1 MAEHVATVSLHKVG
15 ERHRRFP
22 GVLNGSVPRRR
33 LVTPRRKAALVAA
46 GGLIAGALGGMLG
59 QTLWDA
65 GRAAA
70 APSAAA
76 GANHQV
82 TAATPAGQGARV
94 NAPDTR
100 QALRDLGVVRGVYE
114 LKGPVSAPAGAWT
127 VFAVDGPARFARTD
141 TTAPFAF
148 RFDTRGIPDGRYV
161 VTVRLGMP
169 GRAPMTW
176 TSALAVANAADP
188 ASRGRIPGRPRP
200 PASPTGT
207 AQPPA
212 TNPTQPPGTA
222 PSSDFLTQVVDLT
235 NQQRAANG
243 CGALKVNATLAQVA
257 QAHSADMAANNYFS
271 HDSQNGQS
279 PFDRMTAAGYHF
291 SAAAENIAAGQ
302 RTPSDVVTAWMNSE
316 GHRAN
321 ILNCTYTEIGVGYAT
336 GGSYGTYWTQDFGKP
351 M

>member
-1 MAEHVATVSLHKVG
+1 VQ
-15 ERHRRFP
+15 
-22 GVLNGSVPRRR
+22 NGSSVPSRR

-65 GRAAA
+65 GQAAA
-70 APSAAA
+70 TPGA
-76 GANHQV
+76 GASADHRV
-82 TAATPAGQGARV
+82 TAATPAGQGSRV
-94 NAPDTR
+94 NAPDTTR
-100 QALRDLGVVRGVYE
+100 GNLRDLGVARGVYE
-114 LKGPVSAPAGAWT
+114 LRGPAAAPAGSWT

-141 TTAPFAF
+141 ASAPFAF
-148 RFDTRGIPDGRYV
+148 RFDTRVIPDGRYV
-161 VTVRLGMP
+161 VTVRLSAP
-169 GRAPMTW
+169 GRTPMAWNST
-176 TSALAVANAADP
+176 LVVANGSDP
-188 ASRGRIPGRPRP
+188 ASRGRIPGRPRSTATTP
-200 PASPTGT
+200 PGAP
-207 AQPPA
+207 AQPTVPP
-212 TNPTQPPGTA
+212 TNG
-222 PSSDFLTQVVDLT
+222 DFVTQVVALT
-235 NQQRAANG
+235 NQQRAASG
-243 CGALKVNATLAQVA
+243 CGALRVNATLTQVA

-271 HDSQNGQS
+271 HDSQNGAS
-279 PFDRMTAAGYHF
+279 PFDRMTAAGYRF